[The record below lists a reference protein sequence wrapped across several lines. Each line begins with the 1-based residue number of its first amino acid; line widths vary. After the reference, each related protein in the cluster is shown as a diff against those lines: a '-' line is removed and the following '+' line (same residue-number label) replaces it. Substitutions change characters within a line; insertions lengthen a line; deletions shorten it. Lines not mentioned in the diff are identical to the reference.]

1 MALTTLWCEMLLHRD
16 ILREDHDASEAM
28 KVLDRVFLCREADT
42 VAFDLIGYHL
52 NWRYCGKSESRIITE
67 TEAYIGAHD

>member
-52 NWRYCGKSESRIITE
+52 NWRYCGKS
-67 TEAYIGAHD
+67 GVAHHHGDRSLHWCA